1 MRLGGHNN
9 DHQLVAVAGKNPLEH
24 VHSQGR
30 VLVDRSV
37 LYKYINPNLV
47 TVVTQATDPTHKCE
61 YRLPNYQTFYLTF
74 LSYVNSFIER
84 LSNRCCIWLNCFL
97 YVPPPRQSTGTYCA
111 FRKLASLFVL

>member
-9 DHQLVAVAGKNPLEH
+9 DHQLVAIAGKNPLEH

-47 TVVTQATDPTHKCE
+47 AVVTQANDPTHKCM
-61 YRLPNYQTFYLTF
+61 YRYNTNRRKFPFIPN
-74 LSYVNSFIER
+74 
-84 LSNRCCIWLNCFL
+84 
-97 YVPPPRQSTGTYCA
+97 
-111 FRKLASLFVL
+111 SLLF